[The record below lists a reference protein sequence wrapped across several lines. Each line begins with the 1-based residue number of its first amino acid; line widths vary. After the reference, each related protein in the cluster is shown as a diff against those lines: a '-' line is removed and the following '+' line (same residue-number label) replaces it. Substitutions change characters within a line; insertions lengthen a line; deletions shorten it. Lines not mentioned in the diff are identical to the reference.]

1 MAWIIRINRPI
12 RLSLLHLVQ
21 GPSEGQ
27 VLFLSLLKK
36 PSLWLPYLLTYKL
49 VSCFLSRDLIAL
61 VLPES
66 KTQETADLRGQQ
78 LGTPVS
84 GTPRLWNKPAL
95 GSFPQAP
102 RDPGLSCHCYSPVL
116 GTSPRCPVP
125 TSLLWACISSPAFS
139 PRLWSPP
146 HPGFQPHDSPYPSSQ
161 VS

>member
-49 VSCFLSRDLIAL
+49 VSCFFSRDLIAL